1 MSRLTATEWP
11 VHYTAEDI
19 AAIETL
25 AAWKAE
31 NSLTNVQIGNRIGT
45 GNSTISQILRGVY
58 VSPTGMLKRLL
69 ASAELPMPAA
79 WRTAEPPAPAPAPMP
94 APVAART
101 PSTPRY
107 GCWQPGEADLTPA
120 DAPLR
125 AAILRAL
132 RRTTSADPLP
142 VPELLERLTT
152 ADTKPAQIRAALT
165 ALIDAREVMQASV
178 THKRRKVEVVYL
190 MGRIVNARPGQRQGE
205 IRIVPSQHAKSVH
218 GGPLA

>member
-1 MSRLTATEWP
+1 MSRPTATQWP

-19 AAIETL
+19 SAIETL
-25 AAWKAE
+25 ATWKAE

-58 VSPTGMLKRLL
+58 VSPTAMLKRLL
-69 ASAELPMPAA
+69 ASAGLPMPAA

-94 APVAART
+94 APVVART
-101 PSTPRY
+101 PRQPRY

-142 VPELLERLTT
+142 VPELLDRLTT
-152 ADTKPAQIRAALT
+152 ADTKPAQIRAALA
-165 ALIDAREVMQASV
+165 ALVDAREVMRANV
-178 THKRRKVEVVYL
+178 THKRRTVEVVYL
-190 MGRIVNARPGQRQGE
+190 MGRIVSTKPGRRAGA

-218 GGPLA
+218 GGPVA